1 MKLSSTFHS
10 EGDSGT
16 MSRSHN
22 QLPIPRW
29 DDVLSI
35 LIPLEETT
43 LSSHALIEHI
53 RAI

>member
-10 EGDSGT
+10 EGDSET
-16 MSRSHN
+16 MSRSHT
-22 QLPIPRW
+22 QLLVPRW

-35 LIPLEETT
+35 LIPLEEKT
-43 LSSHALIEHI
+43 LLSHASVEHI